1 MNIIEPVG
9 YAIVQKNTDYFAT
22 KPVKE
27 NAGFI
32 GPIWTYKRLCCPAWV
47 YAARQQILERFKTGS
62 KAGLF
67 MNNPEFEGSQ
77 QLVPLMDG
85 ADYRFTLE
93 ETGLVVGIAQ
103 VVRSNA
109 DEKIDLIQVAEKLH
123 AAGFW
128 LARFDELLILGASK
142 PSVLKYLI
150 PEGKKKVYVHQRGA
164 VLLKYCTNGYGAA
177 LEIGMD
183 GQTDCCL
190 TENESL
196 FFEGTKNKLKYLQEC
211 KNVADNGYPNPIKLL
226 ANPEEVDDTALLLV
240 VPRFTPNHRQILCRV
255 MTSLQVSDD
264 LRLVRPNH
272 TLRSE
277 IEAVRERSESEYRRL
292 ESLIAPAEIRS

>member
-1 MNIIEPVG
+1 
-9 YAIVQKNTDYFAT
+9 
-22 KPVKE
+22 
-27 NAGFI
+27 
-32 GPIWTYKRLCCPAWV
+32 
-47 YAARQQILERFKTGS
+47 
-62 KAGLF
+62 
-67 MNNPEFEGSQ
+67 
-77 QLVPLMDG
+77 
-85 ADYRFTLE
+85 
-93 ETGLVVGIAQ
+93 
-103 VVRSNA
+103 
-109 DEKIDLIQVAEKLH
+109 
-123 AAGFW
+123 
-128 LARFDELLILGASK
+128 
-142 PSVLKYLI
+142 
-150 PEGKKKVYVHQRGA
+150 
-164 VLLKYCTNGYGAA
+164 
-177 LEIGMD
+177 MD

-264 LRLVRPNH
+264 LRLVRPNY

-292 ESLIAPAEIRS
+292 ESLIAQRSAEMLEMHARAKSYVDERFERVWASISSIANANGVSMPTR